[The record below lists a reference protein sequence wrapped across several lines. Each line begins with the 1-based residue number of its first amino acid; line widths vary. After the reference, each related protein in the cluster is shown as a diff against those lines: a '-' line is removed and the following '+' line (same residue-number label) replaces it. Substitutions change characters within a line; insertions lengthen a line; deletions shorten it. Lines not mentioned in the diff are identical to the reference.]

1 MVESGADLADVETQ
15 DEFSVL
21 DRAGRLQLPHEML
34 EGLGLDDNKVKLSVK
49 DGQIVISKP

>member
-1 MVESGADLADVETQ
+1 
-15 DEFSVL
+15 VL